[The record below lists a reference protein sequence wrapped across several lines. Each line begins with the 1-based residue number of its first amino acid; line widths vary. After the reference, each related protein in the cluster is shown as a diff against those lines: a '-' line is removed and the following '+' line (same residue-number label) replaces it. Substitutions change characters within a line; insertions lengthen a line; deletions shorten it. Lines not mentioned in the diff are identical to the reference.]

1 MDVFHLLDPVSAEH
15 LSETFEDSFR
25 LGGMILGHGIAD
37 VKAGTNTRVRAA
49 EGPHDKSRLTAT
61 PLSQCCP
68 YPTWLSQPS
77 YVADTFEVMYEDSVR
92 ETVRQFMAEREWQQF
107 HTPENL
113 AKSVSIEAA
122 ELLECF
128 QWGGADLESAKD
140 ELADV
145 LTYCLLLA
153 DRLDLDPDTIVLDKL
168 ARTNEKYPVEK
179 ARGTSVKY
187 DRL

>member
-1 MDVFHLLDPVSAEH
+1 MGID
-15 LSETFEDSFR
+15 ET
-25 LGGMILGHGIAD
+25 L
-37 VKAGTNTRVRAA
+37 KALRAF
-49 EGPHDKSRLTAT
+49 
-61 PLSQCCP
+61 
-68 YPTWLSQPS
+68 
-77 YVADTFEVMYEDSVR
+77 V
-92 ETVRQFMAEREWQQF
+92 AERDWQQF

-128 QWGGADLESAKD
+128 QWQATPDREEVAK

-153 DRLDLDPDTIVLDKL
+153 DKLGLDPLEIIESKL
-168 ARTNEKYPVEK
+168 TETKAKYPVDK
-179 ARGTSVKY
+179 ARGSSTKY